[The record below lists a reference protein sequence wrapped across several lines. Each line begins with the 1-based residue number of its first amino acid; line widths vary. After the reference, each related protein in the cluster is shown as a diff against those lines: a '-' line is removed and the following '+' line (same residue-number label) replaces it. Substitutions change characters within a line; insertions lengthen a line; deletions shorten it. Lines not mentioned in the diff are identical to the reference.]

1 MNLLSILLALLVMLV
16 LYFGIHLVINRGK
29 IKFDYLIIS
38 TLYSFAVG
46 IPVAYYSNAP
56 DKFNAVIYVVYYAV
70 FLLPFFGY
78 EFYKC
83 LKGRQTWGPFLLIF
97 SGVILILISPALG
110 FPVKFI
116 SILLGLI
123 LITGFFFHLFRY
135 PHLNPMWLADTARKA
150 AENIEKDCRYS
161 PKPVIVP
168 IPSKKTSCTS
178 AIGLYL
184 LFKKNMAIVKMKKEF
199 HDKLGRPNM
208 EDYAREIVKRITQKL
223 QDEGKTL

>member
-1 MNLLSILLALLVMLV
+1 MNLLSILLGLLVMLV

-29 IKFDYLIIS
+29 IKFDYLIIAI
-38 TLYSFAVG
+38 LYSFAIGV
-46 IPVAYYSNAP
+46 PVAYYSNAP
-56 DKFNAVIYVVYYAV
+56 EKLNVVIYVVYYAV

-83 LKGRQTWGPFLLIF
+83 LKGRQSWGPFLLIY
-97 SGVILILISPALG
+97 SGIILILISPALEL
-110 FPVKFI
+110 PVKFI

-123 LITGFFFHLFRY
+123 LITVYFFHLFRY
-135 PHLNPMWLADTARKA
+135 PHLNPMWLADTAKKA
-150 AENIEKDCRYS
+150 AEDIEKGCRYS

-184 LFKKNMAIVKMKKEF
+184 LFKKNMVIVKMKKEF
-199 HDKLGRPNM
+199 HDKLGQPNM
-208 EDYAREIVKRITQKL
+208 EDYARELVKRIMQKL